1 MQPVETHGI
10 IPVTVPIQAAF
21 PVAARVGEKSVF
33 AEDRSRRACIA
44 ATIVAVHA
52 AVLYAALT
60 FAPQIKR
67 AVAEVPLAVTFV
79 ALREPPR
86 ERPLPQVTVV
96 RPQLMVDVPEL
107 PLIEIPND
115 APPAARAITLPTP
128 PPPPAAAPKEDHN
141 VPKLVSA
148 VEYVREPA
156 PRYPPQSR
164 RLREQGLVVL
174 RVVIDERGVAS
185 SIEIE
190 TSSGHARLDDAAR
203 EAVLRAAFRPYVED
217 GEPRRALV
225 LIPIEFAL
233 NSGAA

>member
-1 MQPVETHGI
+1 LKAI
-10 IPVTVPIQAAF
+10 
-21 PVAARVGEKSVF
+21 GEKSVF
-33 AEDRSRRACIA
+33 AEDRSRRACVA
-44 ATIVAVHA
+44 ASIVVVHA
-52 AVLYAALT
+52 VGLYAALS
-60 FAPQIKR
+60 FAPQIRR

-79 ALREPPR
+79 ALPESTP

-96 RPQLMVDVPEL
+96 TPQPVVMAPEL

-115 APPAARAITLPTP
+115 AAPSARAITIPVAP
-128 PPPPAAAPKEDHN
+128 PPPPAAPQEDRS
-141 VPKLVSA
+141 VPKQVSA
-148 VEYVREPA
+148 VEYVREPI

-174 RVVIDERGVAS
+174 RVVIDERGAAS

-233 NSGAA
+233 NRGSA

>member
-1 MQPVETHGI
+1 MPLHSFKVRLLLQMR
-10 IPVTVPIQAAF
+10 F
-21 PVAARVGEKSVF
+21 GEISVF
-33 AEDRSRRACIA
+33 AADHSRRACVA
-44 ATIVAVHA
+44 ATIVVVHA
-52 AVLYAALT
+52 VGLYAALT

-67 AVAEVPLAVTFV
+67 AVAEVPLAVSFV
-79 ALREPPR
+79 SQVEPPR
-86 ERPLPQVTVV
+86 NRPLPQVSVV
-96 RPQLMVDVPEL
+96 TPQPIVDAPQL
-107 PLIEIPND
+107 PLIEIPNE
-115 APPAARAITLPTP
+115 APLARAITIPVA
-128 PPPPAAAPKEDHN
+128 PPPAAAPQEDRS

-148 VEYVREPA
+148 VEYVREPV

-174 RVVIDERGVAS
+174 RVVIDEHGTAS

-233 NSGAA
+233 NRGSA

>member
-1 MQPVETHGI
+1 M
-10 IPVTVPIQAAF
+10 
-21 PVAARVGEKSVF
+21 SVF
-33 AEDRSRRACIA
+33 AADHSRRAFVA
-44 ATIVAVHA
+44 ATIVLVHA
-52 AVLYAALT
+52 VGLYGALT
-60 FAPQIKR
+60 FAPHIRR

-79 ALREPPR
+79 SQSQPLRER
-86 ERPLPQVTVV
+86 SLPQVSVV
-96 RPQLMVDVPEL
+96 TPQPIVDVPEL

-115 APPAARAITLPTP
+115 APPAARAITIPVAP
-128 PPPPAAAPKEDHN
+128 PPVAAPPEDRS

-148 VEYVREPA
+148 VEYVREPV

-174 RVVIDERGVAS
+174 RVVIDEHGTAS

-203 EAVLRAAFRPYVED
+203 EAVLRAAFRPYLED

-233 NSGAA
+233 NRGSA

>member
-1 MQPVETHGI
+1 M
-10 IPVTVPIQAAF
+10 
-21 PVAARVGEKSVF
+21 
-33 AEDRSRRACIA
+33 
-44 ATIVAVHA
+44 VHA
-52 AVLYAALT
+52 AALYAALT

-67 AVAEVPLAVTFV
+67 AVAEVPLTVTFV
-79 ALREPPR
+79 SQPEAPR
-86 ERPLPQVTVV
+86 DRPLPRVSMVT
-96 RPQLMVDVPEL
+96 PQPIVNAPEL
-107 PLIEIPND
+107 PLIEFPND
-115 APPAARAITLPTP
+115 APPAERAITIPVA
-128 PPPPAAAPKEDHN
+128 PPPPAQEDRS
-141 VPKLVSA
+141 VPKMVSA
-148 VEYVREPA
+148 VEYVREPV

-174 RVVIDERGVAS
+174 RVVIDERGTAS

-233 NSGAA
+233 NRGSA

>member
-1 MQPVETHGI
+1 MPSWANCVVIE
-10 IPVTVPIQAAF
+10 V
-21 PVAARVGEKSVF
+21 RSGEMSVF
-33 AEDRSRRACIA
+33 AADHSRRACVA

-52 AVLYAALT
+52 VGLYAALT

-67 AVAEVPLAVTFV
+67 AVAEVPLAVSFV
-79 ALREPPR
+79 SQVEPPR
-86 ERPLPQVTVV
+86 SRPLPQVSVV
-96 RPQLMVDVPEL
+96 TPQPIVAAPEL
-107 PLIEIPND
+107 PVIEIPND
-115 APPAARAITLPTP
+115 APSPHAITIPVAPPAPAAPQ
-128 PPPPAAAPKEDHN
+128 EDRS

-148 VEYVREPA
+148 VEYVREPV

-174 RVVIDERGVAS
+174 RVVIDERGTAS

-233 NSGAA
+233 NRGSA